1 MRRHTLSLVIA
12 SIVVLASLPTW
23 PVWAQTTACQVA
35 PLFLMLRDQVGRERV
50 GDCTGQPTHNDAG
63 DLNQPTTRGILTFRT
78 SDQVAAFSDGQTTW
92 LYGPNGLESRPS
104 GGRLAW
110 ESSTA
115 AASASGA
122 TYSTPTPT
130 PTMASTSYNS
140 AWQLTPTPTPWGQ
153 TASGLPMA
161 TPTTQTT
168 GSWPPQN
175 GALAQPDATLPQNGA
190 SQPQNAMPLPQ
201 NAMPLPQSANAPVPA
216 AVPSPMILNPSALP
230 IELSG
235 SDSTTSK
242 PIDLAG
248 GTYAVHWEAQIE
260 KGKSA
265 CYVGSRL
272 RRFDDQNPGA
282 LVVHTTLGSTKDR
295 SVSGDT
301 RLFSVQPGRYV
312 IDVSTTGCSWKLAIQ
327 AP

>member
-1 MRRHTLSLVIA
+1 
-12 SIVVLASLPTW
+12 
-23 PVWAQTTACQVA
+23 
-35 PLFLMLRDQVGRERV
+35 
-50 GDCTGQPTHNDAG
+50 
-63 DLNQPTTRGILTFRT
+63 
-78 SDQVAAFSDGQTTW
+78 
-92 LYGPNGLESRPS
+92 
-104 GGRLAW
+104 
-110 ESSTA
+110 
-115 AASASGA
+115 
-122 TYSTPTPT
+122 
-130 PTMASTSYNS
+130 
-140 AWQLTPTPTPWGQ
+140 
-153 TASGLPMA
+153 
-161 TPTTQTT
+161 
-168 GSWPPQN
+168 
-175 GALAQPDATLPQNGA
+175 
-190 SQPQNAMPLPQ
+190 MPLPQ

>member
-23 PVWAQTTACQVA
+23 PAWAQTTSCQVA
-35 PLFLMLRDQVGRERV
+35 PIFLMLRDQVGRERV
-50 GDCTGQPTHNDAG
+50 GECTGQPVHNDVG
-63 DLNQPTTRGILTFRT
+63 DLNQPTTHGILTFRT

-110 ESSTA
+110 ETSAA

-122 TYSTPTPT
+122 SYSTPTPT
-130 PTMASTSYNS
+130 PTVASTSYNS

-153 TASGLPMA
+153 TASGLPPA
-161 TPTTQTT
+161 TPTTQATSPWPPATT
-168 GSWPPQN
+168 GAPQTTGPWPPQT
-175 GALAQPDATLPQNGA
+175 GAPAQPDA
-190 SQPQNAMPLPQ
+190 SLPQ
-201 NAMPLPQSANAPVPA
+201 NAMPVPQSAYAAAPTA
-216 AVPSPMILNPSALP
+216 APSPTPVTPSALP

-242 PIDLAG
+242 PVDLAG
-248 GTYAVHWEAQIE
+248 GNYRVHWEAAIE

-282 LVVHTTLGSTKDR
+282 LVVHTTLGST
-295 SVSGDT
+295 
-301 RLFSVQPGRYV
+301 
-312 IDVSTTGCSWKLAIQ
+312 
-327 AP
+327 